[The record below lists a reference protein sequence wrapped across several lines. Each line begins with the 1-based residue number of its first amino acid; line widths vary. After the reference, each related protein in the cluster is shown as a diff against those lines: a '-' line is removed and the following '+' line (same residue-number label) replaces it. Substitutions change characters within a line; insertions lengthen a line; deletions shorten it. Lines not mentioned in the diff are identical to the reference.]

1 MKDNNRETIIHFE
14 MSNQEYAPVKN
25 AISEE
30 LKAVISKVYQ
40 LDHETGW
47 TLHYLTDIMLNHFH
61 EDVARVPYGNLTPV
75 EHSLNSITHRVESA
89 RVALLKAGYE
99 DKIEVGN
106 PMWYLKLILQD
117 FEHIKKEM
125 KNARN
130 DNRNSV
136 NAYHNTNTAEY
147 LSMATSRN
155 VPAP

>member
-1 MKDNNRETIIHFE
+1 

-30 LKAVISKVYQ
+30 LKTVISKVYQ

-61 EDVARVPYGNLTPV
+61 EDVARVPYGDLTPI

-117 FEHIKKEM
+117 FEHMKKLAKKEA
-125 KNARN
+125 KKCKK
-130 DNRNSV
+130 
-136 NAYHNTNTAEY
+136 
-147 LSMATSRN
+147 
-155 VPAP
+155 

>member
-14 MSNQEYAPVKN
+14 IYNQEYSPVKN

-30 LKAVISKVYQ
+30 LEAVIRKVYQ

-61 EDVARVPYGNLTPV
+61 EDVARVPYGDLTPI
-75 EHSLNSITHRVESA
+75 EHSLNGITHRVESA

-106 PMWYLKLILQD
+106 PMRYLKLALQD
-117 FEHIKKEM
+117 FEQMKKEM
-125 KNARN
+125 KKCKK
-130 DNRNSV
+130 
-136 NAYHNTNTAEY
+136 
-147 LSMATSRN
+147 
-155 VPAP
+155 

>member
-61 EDVARVPYGNLTPV
+61 EDVIRVPYGDLTPI
-75 EHSLNSITHRVESA
+75 EHSLNSIASRVEKV
-89 RVALLKAGYE
+89 RIELLKAGYE

-106 PMWYLKLILQD
+106 PMWYLKLALQD
-117 FEHIKKEM
+117 FEHMKKEM
-125 KNARN
+125 KKCKK
-130 DNRNSV
+130 
-136 NAYHNTNTAEY
+136 
-147 LSMATSRN
+147 
-155 VPAP
+155 

>member
-14 MSNQEYAPVKN
+14 NSSKEYSPVKN
-25 AISEE
+25 AIFEE
-30 LKAVISKVYQ
+30 LESVISKVYQ

-61 EDVARVPYGNLTPV
+61 EDVARVQNSDLTPI
-75 EHSLNSITHRVESA
+75 ERSLNGIASRVENA
-89 RVALLKAGYE
+89 RIALLEAGYE

-125 KNARN
+125 KKCKK
-130 DNRNSV
+130 
-136 NAYHNTNTAEY
+136 
-147 LSMATSRN
+147 
-155 VPAP
+155 

>member
-1 MKDNNRETIIHFE
+1 MKDNNRETIIRFE
-14 MSNQEYAPVKN
+14 TSKQEYSPVKN

-61 EDVARVPYGNLTPV
+61 EDVVRVPYGVLTPI
-75 EHSLNSITHRVESA
+75 ERSLNGITSRVEKA
-89 RVALLKAGYE
+89 RIALLKAGYE

-117 FEHIKKEM
+117 FEQIKKVT
-125 KNARN
+125 KKCKK
-130 DNRNSV
+130 
-136 NAYHNTNTAEY
+136 
-147 LSMATSRN
+147 
-155 VPAP
+155 